1 MDKNAAGNIDVD
13 HRTIHAFS
21 KEHSLPRGIQ
31 AIHRNYG
38 LWICK
43 FCRENAGRPVD
54 PDNMPLRH
62 FEFYD
67 LSHMFDG
74 RGWYCSSDGRIQEV
88 EKGDGILV
96 APGFKHKYGGYEELY
111 IEDAIS
117 FYGPVADHLFNSG
130 IIKNGILKIGKVRRL
145 LPIIELA
152 LDNSEDSQ
160 IRANMEL
167 QKLLVDLYFENKNSG
182 SPENPAFEQLLEE
195 IKELPGKYWSL
206 EEMTDFCSLSAS
218 QLTRIFKAK
227 TGMTSKN
234 YIDNLKMQLA
244 SEMLA
249 VKHRTVKEI
258 AAELGYPD
266 PYHFSRRFKELKG
279 FSPQIYKERFLR

>member
-1 MDKNAAGNIDVD
+1 
-13 HRTIHAFS
+13 
-21 KEHSLPRGIQ
+21 
-31 AIHRNYG
+31 
-38 LWICK
+38 
-43 FCRENAGRPVD
+43 
-54 PDNMPLRH
+54 
-62 FEFYD
+62 
-67 LSHMFDG
+67 MFDG
-74 RGWYCSSDGRIQEV
+74 RGWYSSPDGEIQEV

-96 APGFKHKYGGYEELY
+96 TPGFKHKYGGYEELY

-117 FYGPVADHLFNSG
+117 FYGPVADYLFNSG

-160 IRANMEL
+160 IKANMEL
-167 QKLLVDLYFENKNSG
+167 QKLLADLYFENKNSG
-182 SPENPAFEQLLEE
+182 VSENPAFEQLLEE
-195 IKELPGKYWSL
+195 IKKFPGKYWSL

-234 YIDNLKMQLA
+234 YIDNLRMQLA

-249 VKHRTVKEI
+249 VKYRTVKEI
-258 AAELGYPD
+258 AADLGYPD

-279 FSPQIYKERFLR
+279 FSPLQYKEKFLR

>member
-1 MDKNAAGNIDVD
+1 MNKAAVHNAKIEQ
-13 HRTIHAFS
+13 RSIPLLS
-21 KEHSLPRGIQ
+21 KGHSLPKGIQ

-43 FCRENAGRPVD
+43 FCRENAGP
-54 PDNMPLRH
+54 PANPANIPLRH

-74 RGWYCSSDGRIQEV
+74 RGWYSSPDGKIQEV
-88 EKGDGILV
+88 KKGDGILV

-117 FYGPVADHLFNSG
+117 FYGPLADHLFNSG
-130 IIKNGILKIGKVRRL
+130 VIKNGILKIGKVRRL

-160 IRANMEL
+160 IKANMEL
-167 QKLLVDLYFENKNSG
+167 QKLLADLYFENKNAGTS
-182 SPENPAFEQLLEE
+182 ENPAFEQLLGE
-195 IKELPGKYWSL
+195 IKKFPGKYWSL
-206 EEMTDFCSLSAS
+206 EVMTDFCSLSAS
-218 QLTRIFKAK
+218 QLTRMFKEK

-249 VKHRTVKEI
+249 VKYRTVKEI
-258 AAELGYPD
+258 AAELGYED

-279 FSPQIYKERFLR
+279 FSPQKYKESFLR